1 MHAQLIQTTDVYLG
15 QGERVGFNTVISDT
29 GEAVQFI
36 NPGRFILAKTGGYL
50 VNWSVAVEGCDTKP
64 YVRFALAVDGR
75 VHSAASMPVTIGM
88 VSGSALVMAGENTEI
103 ALINDTNDTVRLQAV
118 QPMANITVVTVEGG

>member
-1 MHAQLIQTTDVYLG
+1 LE

-29 GEAVQFI
+29 GEAVRYI
-36 NPGRFILAKTGGYL
+36 NPGRFILTKAGSYL

-64 YVRFALAVDGR
+64 YVRFALTADGR

-88 VSGSALVMAGENTEI
+88 VSGSALVLAGENTEVT
-103 ALINDTNDTVRLQAV
+103 LINDTDDTVRLQAV
-118 QPMANITVVTVEGG
+118 QPMANITIVTV